1 MQKVDGIEAV
11 RVSLNE
17 GLTVLDLRPGN
28 SVTLARLRQIIKN
41 NGFVSKEAHVT
52 AAGAA
57 RTQVGALQFEVSGT
71 REVLPITASVADAGN
86 GLFRFQSPA
95 K

>member
-17 GLTVLDLRPGN
+17 GLTVLDFKPGN
-28 SVTLARLRQIIKN
+28 TVTLARVRQIIKN
-41 NGFVSKEAHVT
+41 NGFVSKEAQVT
-52 AAGAA
+52 AVGTAL
-57 RTQVGALQFEVSGT
+57 TQAGALQFEVSGT
-71 REVLPITASVADAGN
+71 REVLPITAAAADARN